1 MAFKEQSLDL
11 YEAEKDVVDRLAKY
25 KDPFNYNADVSL
37 AKLSDSAENIKTK
50 ATVKDVAGRAYEA
63 ADNDYAKAIADHAAL
78 KKRMKAHVV
87 ADKGN
92 NSDEFVILGGT
103 RQVDITAA
111 QVLARE
117 NKKKAEALQK
127 AEDEKKKVDEEK
139 DKPK

>member
-1 MAFKEQSLDL
+1 MLFRS
-11 YEAEKDVVDRLAKY
+11 
-25 KDPFNYNADVSL
+25 
-37 AKLSDSAENIKTK
+37 
-50 ATVKDVAGRAYEA
+50 
-63 ADNDYAKAIADHAAL
+63 DNDYAKAVADHAAL

-87 ADKGN
+87 ADKSN
-92 NSDEFVILGGT
+92 NSDEYVILGGT

-111 QVLARE
+111 QVLTRE